1 MLAKKIKR
9 VAEYRALPVE
19 VKGLEEKRNELIEE
33 MEGIVSAAKGEV
45 RTLTDDEETRC
56 TEIENEINKIDSLIK
71 KDETLRAFGNV
82 ETKKDD
88 KEKETRT
95 QEEINNEELRDI
107 FLGKAA
113 ESRASTTAMN
123 TGTNEQGGYVINTE
137 LSKEIIKEIKDRS
150 DVYNF
155 FNSTSIKGNVKI
167 PKQKTSGV
175 AKWEDENP
183 ADDTTPSIPTLEV
196 VELGQNRLYRE
207 SAITQQ
213 MVNVAELDLQG
224 FIKGDIAD
232 SMTDAIENAIFNGSG
247 SKQPTGL
254 VQSIKA
260 ENKFTLEER
269 GVLTVDILK
278 KCKASIKKSVRNKA
292 KWFMNDNTF
301 LQIDLLKDSMGRPLL
316 QPNVAEGTGYKL
328 LNLPVEVTDALPTI
342 EDEGEKCLIVLATPE
357 AYHTNTQKS
366 VALYIYND
374 STYTRKGLI
383 GYGSDVYM
391 DGKVK
396 DEKQLAGV
404 FNPAAL
410 RAKNQRTKRQES
422 DEDNGKDNVNNVQDE
437 QN

>member
-1 MLAKKIKR
+1 MLAKKVKKI
-9 VAEYRALPVE
+9 AEFRALPVE

-71 KDETLRAFGNV
+71 KDKTLRSLNNV
-82 ETKKDD
+82 DEKKDD
-88 KEKETRT
+88 EEEEKRT

-123 TGTNEQGGYVINTE
+123 AGNNEQGGYVINSE

-167 PKQKTSGV
+167 PKQKTSGA

-183 ADDTTPSIPTLEV
+183 VDDPTPTIPTLEV

-213 MVNVAELDLQG
+213 MVNVAELDLQR
-224 FIKGDIAD
+224 FIKEDIAD
-232 SMTDAIENAIFNGSG
+232 SMTDAIEDAIFNGSG
-247 SKQPTGL
+247 TKQPKGI
-254 VQSIKA
+254 VQSIK
-260 ENKFTLEER
+260 EEKKFTLEER
-269 GVLTVDILK
+269 GVLSVDTLK
-278 KCKASIKKSVRNKA
+278 KCKASIKKSVRNRA

-301 LQIDLLKDSMGRPLL
+301 LQIDLLKDSIGRPLL
-316 QPNVAEGTGYKL
+316 QPNVAEGSGYKL

-374 STYTRKGLI
+374 SMYTRKGLI

-391 DGKVK
+391 DGKAK
-396 DEKQLAGV
+396 DEEQMAGV
-404 FNPAAL
+404 FNPATML
-410 RAKNQRTKRQES
+410 SSRSKRTKSEGS
-422 DEDNGKDNVNNVQDE
+422 SENED
-437 QN
+437 